1 MILID
6 CGKIWY
12 YNDYKYVYS
21 QIYNISKITCLGE
34 GMPKVYSENEKEY
47 IRQRLKEEAANC
59 MALYGLRKTTVDEL
73 VKRVHIP
80 KGTFYLFYESKE
92 LLMFEALNEL
102 HESVEKAFIDSF
114 EREKGDITVDKLT
127 DWITTMYLDAKN
139 SSILKLMESGDI
151 EVLMRKLP
159 SEVVEEHMKHDQNT
173 IMRLANTIPGIANK
187 DLAAFT
193 LAFQGLFV
201 MLELRKTMTEN
212 EFEKAMRL
220 MIRGIV
226 IQLLEEETR

>member
-1 MILID
+1 
-6 CGKIWY
+6 
-12 YNDYKYVYS
+12 
-21 QIYNISKITCLGE
+21 
-34 GMPKVYSENEKEY
+34 
-47 IRQRLKEEAANC
+47 
-59 MALYGLRKTTVDEL
+59 VDEL

-92 LLMFEALNEL
+92 LLLFEALNEL
-102 HESVEKAFIDSF
+102 HESVEKAFIESF

-139 SSILKLMESGDI
+139 SSMLKLMESGDI
-151 EVLMRKLP
+151 EILMRKLP
-159 SEVVEEHMKHDQNT
+159 SEVVADHMKHDQNT
-173 IMRLANTIPGIANK
+173 MMMLANAIPRIANK

-201 MLELRKTMTEN
+201 MLELRKTMTEK
-212 EFEKAMRL
+212 EFERAMRL

-226 IQLLEEETR
+226 IQLLEEETK